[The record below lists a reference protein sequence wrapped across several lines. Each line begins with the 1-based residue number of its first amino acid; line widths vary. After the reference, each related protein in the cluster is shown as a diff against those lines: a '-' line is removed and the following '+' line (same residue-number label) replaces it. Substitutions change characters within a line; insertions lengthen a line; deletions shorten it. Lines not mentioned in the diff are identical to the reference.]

1 MANNDFVTE
10 SDVRLLIQE
19 LVAIESAAREAQLN
33 QEAETRQTEDNTLE
47 QLITQEISERETQ
60 LRALQNSVNQSIT
73 RIDGNVAQLQALF
86 NQRYDYTTQLISQLN
101 ASFETKMAL
110 LDSLIETINR
120 NTQKIATIEGDE
132 TTEGSIAKALFDA
145 KAYTDAKVTE
155 ILDGA
160 PEMLDTLKELSDS
173 LGGDNNF
180 VTTVNQSIEEVKN
193 TANANKE
200 EIFNLLSQTLIKN
213 KLISI
218 SNTDIQRGYILIE
231 HVNIVKDSLVAFINR
246 LGIFENEDFYLSE
259 DNGQTKLIFQNS
271 LLQNGNEALEEGDIL
286 RLKYWTL

>member
-132 TTEGSIAKALFDA
+132 TTEGSIAKALFDS

-160 PEMLDTLKELSDS
+160 PEMLDTLKELSDA

-180 VTTVNQSIEEVKN
+180 VVTVNQSIEEVRS
-193 TANANKE
+193 TANTNKE
-200 EIFNLLSQTLIKN
+200 EIYTLLSQYLIKK
-213 KLISI
+213 KLITVS
-218 SNTDIQRGYILIE
+218 STDIQRGYALIE
-231 HVNIVKDSLVAFINR
+231 DTGIVKDSLVAFINR
-246 LGIFENEDFYLSE
+246 LGIFEDEDFYLSE
-259 DNGQTKLIFQNS
+259 SDGKTQIIFQND
-271 LLQNGNEALEEGDIL
+271 LLPDGDEPLEAGDVL
-286 RLKYWTL
+286 RLNYWTI